1 MPHTFAGKYIYHN
14 RRCPYYN
21 KCTFY
26 EGSNSKCSSTYKHCY
41 MYYLFEQALE
51 LLGRGSEQMPSRERI
66 KAILNTWL
74 TIVEAEQSEMMEIK
88 ESWKDRYFQLKGR
101 IQELIT
107 ELLNTTSQREDSKTF
122 SIRIK
127 KDTTKEDLLKKINKL
142 MDNIKEYKG
151 SEGND

>member
-1 MPHTFAGKYIYHN
+1 
-14 RRCPYYN
+14 
-21 KCTFY
+21 
-26 EGSNSKCSSTYKHCY
+26 
-41 MYYLFEQALE
+41 
-51 LLGRGSEQMPSRERI
+51 MPSRERI